1 MQDTA
6 GIFLISCNRIR
17 LFPDMMDVSMLI
29 QNAKEGCGM
38 DDRQLLR
45 QLQEQRA
52 GALEAA
58 SRSTAR
64 MCSPSSAIAAAA
76 S

>member
-29 QNAKEGCGM
+29 QNAKEGCGAAGGGPG
-38 DDRQLLR
+38 DLLPV
-45 QLQEQRA
+45 L
-52 GALEAA
+52 
-58 SRSTAR
+58 
-64 MCSPSSAIAAAA
+64 
-76 S
+76 